1 MKQADVRLDLHPKQE
16 LALKSRATEIFYG
29 GAAGG
34 GKSHLMRV
42 AAILWCASIPG
53 LQVYLFRRVMDD
65 LFKNHMEGP
74 KGFRGMLDPWVRNK
88 FVEIVGEEIR
98 FWNGSK
104 IFLCHCKD
112 DKDVYKY
119 FGAEIHV
126 LLIDELTHFT
136 DAIYRLL
143 RSRVRMVGI
152 DLPPQFKGCFP
163 RILASSNPGNIGHHF
178 VKRTFID
185 GAIPYEIRQMPQ
197 KEGGMKRQFIR
208 ATLED
213 NPSMAEDDPTYGDK
227 LHGLG
232 SAALVQAIRFGDWD
246 VIEGAFFDNF
256 DRKKHVVRPQTL
268 PDHWIRFMSGDPGSA
283 YPFCYG
289 WYAVASDETVF
300 RNEFGEKVTLPR
312 GGLVKYR
319 EWYGCKEGQTNK
331 GLKWDA
337 TRVAKGL
344 VAIEPKLEKIAYRVL
359 DPAAFKE
366 DGGRSY
372 AQRMTMATPPDHR
385 MIFRKA
391 DNTRV
396 PQQGRMGGWDEV
408 RNRLE
413 GDDDFNPMLI
423 FFETCVDTIRTLP
436 ALMHDKTKPEDVD
449 TDGEDHAGDETRY
462 ACNSRPWIAGKPS
475 VESQQPDDYRHRS
488 RSETDGY
495 DDGLAGALQ

>member
-1 MKQADVRLDLHPKQE
+1 VKQADIKLDLHPKQD
-16 LALKSRATEIFYG
+16 LALKSRATEVFYG

-74 KGFRGMLDPWVRNK
+74 KGFRGMLEPWVRNG
-88 FVEIVGEEIR
+88 FVQIVGEEIR
-98 FWNGSK
+98 FWNKSK

-152 DLPPQFKGCFP
+152 DLPEQFRGCFP

-178 VKRTFID
+178 VKKTFID
-185 GAIPYEIRQMPQ
+185 GAIPYEIRQMP
-197 KEGGMKRQFIR
+197 KEDGGMKRQFIR
-208 ATLED
+208 ATLDD
-213 NPSMAEDDPTYGDK
+213 NPSMAEDDPNYGDK
-227 LHGLG
+227 LEGLG
-232 SAALVQAIRFGDWD
+232 SKALVQAIRHGDWD

-256 DRKKHVVRPQTL
+256 DRKKHVVRPQIL
-268 PDHWIRFMSGDPGSA
+268 PKHWTRFMSGDPGSA

-289 WYAVASDETVF
+289 WYAVASEETKF
-300 RNEFGEKVTLPR
+300 SNEFGERVILPR

-319 EWYGCKEGQTNK
+319 EYYGAHATLSNK
-331 GLKWDA
+331 GLKMTA
-337 TRVAKGL
+337 EAVARKL
-344 VAIEPKLEKIAYRVL
+344 IEYEPEGENIAYRVL
-359 DPAAFKE
+359 DPKAWSE

-372 AQRMTMATPPDHR
+372 QQRMTNATPPNRR

-391 DNTRV
+391 DNSRV
-396 PQQGRMGGWDEV
+396 PEQGRMAGWDQV
-408 RNRLE
+408 RSRLE
-413 GDDDFNPMLI
+413 GDLNFDPMLI

-436 ALMHDKTKPEDVD
+436 ALMHDKAKIEDVD

-462 ACNSRPWIAGKPS
+462 ACNSRPWESNKPS
-475 VESQQPDDYRHRS
+475 VEVERPADYKTSRIMDD
-488 RSETDGY
+488 EDE
-495 DDGLAGALQ
+495 GAYP